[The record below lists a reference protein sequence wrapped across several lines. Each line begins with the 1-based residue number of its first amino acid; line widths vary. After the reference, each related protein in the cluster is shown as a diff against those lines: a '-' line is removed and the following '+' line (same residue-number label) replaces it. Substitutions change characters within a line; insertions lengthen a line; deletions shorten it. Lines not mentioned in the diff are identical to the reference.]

1 MQLIARRV
9 PTVHAKVLFAE
20 PGGAGESVAHY
31 RQRILLP
38 GMRIHVA
45 QGGQAAMAQE
55 ARCPVLFHRGC
66 SRDHSGVG
74 WQSRSEVT
82 ALKFSGR
89 KRLRT
94 LRGGAA
100 GLN

>member
-31 RQRILLP
+31 RQGILLS

-55 ARCPVLFHRGC
+55 ARCPVLFHRGG
-66 SRDHSGVG
+66 STDQSGVG
-74 WQSRSEVT
+74 GQGRSEVT
-82 ALKFSGR
+82 GLKFPTR

-94 LRGGAA
+94 LRGGAD
-100 GLN
+100 GLM